1 MKEIIIYK
9 SKTGFTKQYAM
20 WISEETGIEAK
31 SIKEIKLKSLR
42 DYDRVIYGEY
52 IMASTLRV
60 YKKIRK
66 FNPNIVYFAVGLSSY
81 EEVNI
86 EDIKAKSGIDG
97 ELFFLRGGVN
107 FDKLSLIPRF
117 LLKKVTGYKEN
128 HDFSNKEAVNNLVD
142 YIKG

>member
-1 MKEIIIYK
+1 MNEIIIYK

-31 SIKEIKLKSLR
+31 SIKGIKLKSLK
-42 DYDRVIYGEY
+42 DYDRVIYGES
-52 IMASTLRV
+52 IMASTIRY
-60 YKKIRK
+60 YKKIRQY
-66 FNPNIVYFAVGLSSY
+66 NPNIVGFAVGWSSY

-86 EDIKAKSGIDG
+86 EDIKAKSEIDG

-107 FDKLSLIPRF
+107 FDKLSFISRF

-128 HDFSNKEAVNNLVD
+128 QDFTNKEAIKNIVNYV
-142 YIKG
+142 KG